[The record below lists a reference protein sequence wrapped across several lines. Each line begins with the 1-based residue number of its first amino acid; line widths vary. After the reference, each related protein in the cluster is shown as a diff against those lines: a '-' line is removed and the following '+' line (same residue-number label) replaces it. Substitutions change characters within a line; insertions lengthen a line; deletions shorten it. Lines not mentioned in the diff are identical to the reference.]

1 MRTSFFRVVT
11 ITAVFI
17 GLSTAVQ
24 SQVKNYSDLEE
35 QIEQFRV
42 DWDVPGL
49 SVAIVQNGEIVFNR
63 GFGEL
68 DKGKGEQPDG
78 QSLYAIASISKAF
91 TAASLAMLVDE
102 GKLKWEDKVVDYLPY
117 FELYD
122 PWVTQHMN
130 IEDLLTHRSGL
141 KTFSG
146 DLLWHASTH
155 SMEEVVKRAKFLE
168 PEFEFRDGF
177 GYQNIMFIAAGLVLE
192 KVSGKS
198 WAEFVQERIL
208 DPLEMNRTLTSSSK

>member
-68 DKGKGEQPDG
+68 EKGKGEQPDG
-78 QSLYAIASISKAF
+78 QSLTFSF
-91 TAASLAMLVDE
+91 
-102 GKLKWEDKVVDYLPY
+102 
-117 FELYD
+117 FELRSEEHTSELQSRENL
-122 PWVTQHMN
+122 VCR
-130 IEDLLTHRSGL
+130 LL
-141 KTFSG
+141 
-146 DLLWHASTH
+146 
-155 SMEEVVKRAKFLE
+155 
-168 PEFEFRDGF
+168 
-177 GYQNIMFIAAGLVLE
+177 LE
-192 KVSGKS
+192 KKKNTICTSQKR
-198 WAEFVQERIL
+198 QRIDRERTI
-208 DPLEMNRTLTSSSK
+208 PSQ